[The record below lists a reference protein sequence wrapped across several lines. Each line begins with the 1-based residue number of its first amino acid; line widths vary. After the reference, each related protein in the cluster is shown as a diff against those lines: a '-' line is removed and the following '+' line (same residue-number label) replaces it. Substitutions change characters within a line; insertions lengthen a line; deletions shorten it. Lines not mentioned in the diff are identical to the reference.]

1 MRKVQRGSEGFRGVQ
16 RGLNSA
22 SAIRVPASPIETPAA
37 TIMDRLFDGGETRDT
52 QPPDL
57 ELQPPTR
64 TLLP

>member
-1 MRKVQRGSEGFRGVQ
+1 VRKVQMGSEGFRAVQRGSEGF
-16 RGLNSA
+16 